1 MPNTCYVRLWVL
13 KTKRDENTK
22 RRSNLS
28 YSIFK
33 AYAFFDVRLDI
44 IHYKNTVLYNA
55 KIMAEYMVKTIINEL
70 EFVEETNIEGLNFY
84 KDVLDEINIY
94 ID

>member
-1 MPNTCYVRLWVL
+1 MRTPKEEAIYL
-13 KTKRDENTK
+13 
-22 RRSNLS
+22 
-28 YSIFK
+28 IQFFK
-33 AYAFFDVRLDI
+33 SYAFFDVRLDI

-70 EFVEETNIEGLNFY
+70 EFFEETNIERLNFY

-94 ID
+94 TD

>member
-1 MPNTCYVRLWVL
+1 MRTPKEEAIYL
-13 KTKRDENTK
+13 
-22 RRSNLS
+22 
-28 YSIFK
+28 IQFFK

-70 EFVEETNIEGLNFY
+70 EFIEETNIGRLNFY